1 MTLEIK
7 QESKY
12 KGGKQSGWWEWSVW
26 VDGSPAELS
35 KVKSV
40 TYRLHE
46 TFPQPVQVKR
56 NRKEKFRLD
65 SWGWGEFTIYVN
77 IDTGEGKPI
86 TKRHY
91 LTLEAPRS
99 SEMLTGQ
106 PAAVYV
112 CYAASDKRV
121 AQALE
126 KELREANLNVINA
139 GQISGSSFRVALA
152 ESLKMIDAV
161 VAVVEEDPSEWVLFE
176 IGLAQDAGVPV
187 ILVMEGSGSPPAPLS
202 KLPTVHL
209 AVSSSATVLEVPP
222 NLHSE
227 IQRAIKKRKR

>member
-1 MTLEIK
+1 MALQIK

-12 KGGKQSGWWEWSVW
+12 KGSKGSGWWEWSVW

-35 KVKSV
+35 KIKSV

-46 TFPQPVQVKR
+46 TFPQPIQVKK

-65 SWGWGEFTIYVN
+65 SWGWGEFTIFVN
-77 IDTGEGKPI
+77 IDTGEGKAI

-91 LTLEAPRS
+91 LTLEVPRG
-99 SEMLTGQ
+99 EMPTSQ

-112 CYAASDKRV
+112 CYAASDKRI
-121 AQALE
+121 ALALE
-126 KELREANLNVINA
+126 EMLRAANLNVINA

-161 VAVVEEDPSEWVLFE
+161 VAVVSEDPSEWVLFE
-176 IGLAQDAGVPV
+176 IALAQDADVPV
-187 ILVMEGSGSPPAPLS
+187 ILVMEESGSPPAPLS
-202 KLPTVHL
+202 RLPTVHI
-209 AVSSSATVLEVPP
+209 AASSSTTALTVPP

-227 IQRAIKKRKR
+227 IQRAVKKRKR

>member
-1 MTLEIK
+1 MALEIK

-12 KGGKQSGWWEWSVW
+12 KGGKSSGWWEWSVW

-35 KVKSV
+35 KVRSV

-46 TFPQPVQVKR
+46 TFPQPIRVKK

-65 SWGWGEFTIYVN
+65 SWGWGEFTIFVN

-91 LTLEAPRS
+91 LTLEVPRS
-99 SEMLTGQ
+99 QTPASQ

-112 CYAASDKRV
+112 CYAASDKRI
-121 AQALE
+121 ALALE
-126 KELREANLNVINA
+126 EVLRAVNLKVINA
-139 GQISGSSFRVALA
+139 GQITGSSFRVALA

-161 VAVVEEDPSEWVLFE
+161 VAVVSEDPSEWVLFE
-176 IGLAQDAGVPV
+176 IGLARQAEVPV
-187 ILVMEGSGSPPAPLS
+187 ILVMEGSGSPPVPLA
-202 KLPTVHL
+202 KLPTVHIS
-209 AVSSSATVLEVPP
+209 ASSSPTVLKVPP

-227 IQRAIKKRKR
+227 IQRAVKKRKR